1 MELFGTNF
9 TIALG
14 AWRLRFVLMLEDGD
28 EPASVSARGAVP
40 HHLTGSQ
47 KHAGV

>member
-1 MELFGTNF
+1 MELLGTNF

-14 AWRLRFVLMLEDGD
+14 AWRLRFVLMLEEGD
-28 EPASVSARGAVP
+28 EPSSVRAPHAVP